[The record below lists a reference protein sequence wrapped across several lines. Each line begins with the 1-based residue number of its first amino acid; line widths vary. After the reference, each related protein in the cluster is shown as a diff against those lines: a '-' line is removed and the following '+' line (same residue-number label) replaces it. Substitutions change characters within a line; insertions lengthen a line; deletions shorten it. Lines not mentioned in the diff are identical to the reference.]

1 MKNIICF
8 DNYDGEFYCFSNWF
22 ETEFEADGKKFA
34 SVEQHMMYE
43 KAMLFGNAEIAEE
56 VLGITDPAAIKAL
69 GRKVRN
75 YDDHLWNGMRQIV
88 VYKSVFAKFSQND
101 DLKEKLL
108 STGDAFL
115 AECEPSDKIW
125 GIGMD
130 LTSGRN
136 CSRADWHG
144 QNLLGY
150 TLMSV
155 RKELQK

>member
-1 MKNIICF
+1 MKKIICF
-8 DNYDGEFYCFSNWF
+8 DNQEGPYFCFSNWF
-22 ETEFEADGKKFA
+22 ETSFEVDGKTFA

-43 KAMLFGNAEIAEE
+43 KAMLFGDEEIAGE

-69 GRKVRN
+69 GRKVKN

-88 VYKSVFAKFSQND
+88 VYKSVYAKFSQNTD
-101 DLKEKLL
+101 IQETLL

-115 AECEPSDKIW
+115 AECEPTDKIW

-130 LTSGRN
+130 LASGQA
-136 CSRADWHG
+136 CSRDNWQG

-155 RKELQK
+155 RSELK